1 MEVVGSTLYS
11 VNRASLSVNKL
22 DLTESKSTP
31 TVLCDD
37 KCLSQITNPFDLA
50 YDSHSNQLYILDAS
64 YHPSLPTYQFSI
76 KSIKLA
82 DGGEDG
88 KEDFDNRLSILKLP
102 ELNIDLQILC
112 FHFVLKVQFNED
124 HGCHKY
130 LTKQQS
136 FDRTTLLDNNVH

>member
-76 KSIKLA
+76 KSLKLA
-82 DGGEDG
+82 GDGEDLRPG
-88 KEDFDNRLSILKLP
+88 EED
-102 ELNIDLQILC
+102 
-112 FHFVLKVQFNED
+112 
-124 HGCHKY
+124 
-130 LTKQQS
+130 
-136 FDRTTLLDNNVH
+136 LDNMLQFYSRWFSEWRAKQ

>member
-50 YDSHSNQLYILDAS
+50 YDSHSNHLYILDAS

-88 KEDFDNRLSILKLP
+88 KEDFDNM
-102 ELNIDLQILC
+102 LQ
-112 FHFVLKVQFNED
+112 FYSRWFSEWRA
-124 HGCHKY
+124 
-130 LTKQQS
+130 KQ
-136 FDRTTLLDNNVH
+136 

>member
-1 MEVVGSTLYS
+1 MKFGYFILKYLIVFIILFSVLHNTFFLFLGSMEVVGSTLYS

-82 DGGEDG
+82 DGGEGG
-88 KEDFDNRLSILKLP
+88 KEDFDNM
-102 ELNIDLQILC
+102 LQ
-112 FHFVLKVQFNED
+112 FYSRWFSEWRA
-124 HGCHKY
+124 
-130 LTKQQS
+130 KQ
-136 FDRTTLLDNNVH
+136 